1 MSKRARKEM
10 VEAKRMME
18 KSSDILLRA
27 SKLLSAL
34 PAGSQ
39 KEKLIDML
47 RMYVINNN
55 CSLIV
60 TPEHPISYEHK
71 LLIRDDCNGN
81 ISNIV
86 SEYLSPEYQQALKV
100 QGGGIMYDLERYRQ
114 ALEHSV
120 YKREMADYPSYQ
132 AIEYPLLVNLV
143 SHKIAPRIIET
154 MSISDFRD
162 FVKEYCY
169 DDFVK
174 YREENG
180 FVKVFIRENEYE
192 FYTMLRE
199 NGVHPAY
206 VDQLIANM
214 HDKGTAD
221 EFELEYKGQVITG
234 PGFDI
239 DHKNPVYCPNDIAMY
254 PEVNYPSSL
263 AIVEKRTHR
272 LKHKLE
278 RMVTLEDGSKRYE
291 KILLPRNCAAMLDFE
306 RILVHD
312 FNNPRRRISAP
323 QPQANNLIYLNKID
337 MFVTNINL
345 MNENAHN
352 KAAKNYVNKRGGRK

>member
-1 MSKRARKEM
+1 MSKRARKEL
-10 VEAKRMME
+10 VEAKKMAE
-18 KSSDILLRA
+18 KASDVLGRA
-27 SKLLSAL
+27 SRLLTAL
-34 PAGSQ
+34 PAGPR
-39 KEKLIDML
+39 KEQLIEML

-60 TPEHPISYEHK
+60 TPEHPISREHK

-86 SEYLSPEYQQALKV
+86 SEYLSPAYQQALKV
-100 QGGGIMYDLERYRQ
+100 QGGGIMREIEEYRR

-120 YKREMADYPSYQ
+120 YGREMADYPSYG
-132 AIEYPLLVNLV
+132 AIERPLLVNLI
-143 SHKIAPRIIET
+143 SQRIAPQVIES

-169 DDFVK
+169 ADFVK
-174 YREENG
+174 YREKNG
-180 FVKVFIRENEYE
+180 FVKVFIRENEDG
-192 FYTMLRE
+192 FYALLRE

-214 HDKGTAD
+214 RDKGSAD
-221 EFELEYKGQVITG
+221 EFELSYKGQIITG

-254 PEVNYPSSL
+254 PEVNYPKSL
-263 AIVEKRTHR
+263 AIVEKNIHR

-278 RMVTLEDGSKRYE
+278 RMVTLDDGSKQYE
-291 KILLPRNCAAMLDFE
+291 KILLPRYCAAMLDFE
-306 RILVHD
+306 RFLVHD
-312 FNNPRRRISAP
+312 FSNPERRISAP

-337 MFVTNINL
+337 SFVTNVNL
-345 MNENAHN
+345 SNETTRGRAVR
-352 KAAKNYVNKRGGRK
+352 NYVNKRGGRK